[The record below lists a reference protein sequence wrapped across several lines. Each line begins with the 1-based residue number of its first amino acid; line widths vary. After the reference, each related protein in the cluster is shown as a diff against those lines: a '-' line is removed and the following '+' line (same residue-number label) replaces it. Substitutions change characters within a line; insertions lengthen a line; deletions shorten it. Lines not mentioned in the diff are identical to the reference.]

1 MSLGDAAPLHDQLEA
16 ITRDALQSPTQL
28 PVDIRRLDE
37 ASLER
42 TIDCVSEIYP
52 RDNPI
57 SLALGFTPQDYR
69 PVAERACRAALAAD
83 MGLIAADT
91 ATGEVLGFL
100 FCADLIDQFDA
111 VAAMPRH
118 ADERLRAWSEMHSR
132 LLGDYEQRFGRPRAR
147 GEVLYFSITAL
158 APRLHGRSLTPTLVH
173 RATIEFGVQRG
184 YPTGVVIATHPRTV
198 KLVSGAIGVT
208 WFSDLAFADLSDR
221 RLRTIDL
228 TARILTVAFPRD
240 ISSGVDALF
249 HR

>member
-1 MSLGDAAPLHDQLEA
+1 MK
-16 ITRDALQSPTQL
+16 SPTQL
-28 PVDIRRLDE
+28 PVDVRRLDE

-42 TIDCVSEIYP
+42 TIDCVSEFYP
-52 RDNPI
+52 LGNLIAR
-57 SLALGFTPQDYR
+57 ALGFTPHDYR

-100 FCADLIDQFDA
+100 FCADLIDHFDA
-111 VAAMPRH
+111 VAAMAQHP
-118 ADERLRAWSEMHSR
+118 DERLRAWSEMHTR

-173 RATIEFGVQRG
+173 RATVEFGVQRG
-184 YPTGVVIATHPRTV
+184 YATGVGIATHPRSR

-208 WFSDLAFADLSDR
+208 WFSELAFAGLSDP

-228 TARILTVAFPRD
+228 AARILAVTFPID
-240 ISSGVDALF
+240 VPSGVDALF

>member
-1 MSLGDAAPLHDQLEA
+1 MK
-16 ITRDALQSPTQL
+16 RDIATIH

-42 TIDCVSEIYP
+42 TIDCVSELYP
-52 RDNPI
+52 RDNLI
-57 SLALGFTPQDYR
+57 ARALGFTPQDYR

-83 MGLIAADT
+83 MGLIAADK

-100 FCADLIDQFDA
+100 FCADLVDQFDA
-111 VAAMPRH
+111 VAAMAQH
-118 ADERLRAWSEMHSR
+118 SDERLRAWSEMHAR
-132 LLGDYEQRFGRPRAR
+132 LLGDYVQRFGRPQAR
-147 GEVLYFSITAL
+147 GGVLYFSITAL
-158 APRLHGRSLTPTLVH
+158 APRIHGHSLTPTLVH

-184 YPTGVVIATHPRTV
+184 YAMGVGIATHPRSR

-208 WFSDLAFADLSDR
+208 WFSELAFANLFDP

-228 TARILTVAFPRD
+228 AARILAVTFPSN
-240 ISSGVDALF
+240 ISSGVDTLF

>member
-1 MSLGDAAPLHDQLEA
+1 V
-16 ITRDALQSPTQL
+16 QSVPQF
-28 PVDIRRLDE
+28 PVDIRRLDD

-42 TIDCVSEIYP
+42 TIDCVSELYS
-52 RDNPI
+52 RDNLI
-57 SLALGFTPQDYR
+57 ARALGFTPQEYR

-83 MGLIAADT
+83 MGLVAADT

-100 FCADLIDQFDA
+100 FCADLIDHFDA
-111 VAAMPRH
+111 VAAMARH
-118 ADERLRAWSEMHSR
+118 ADERLRAWSEMHTR

-158 APRLHGRSLTPTLVH
+158 APRIRGHSLTPALVH

-184 YPTGVVIATHPRTV
+184 YAAGVGIATHPRSR

-208 WFSDLAFADLSDR
+208 WFSELAFADLSDP

-228 TARILTVAFPRD
+228 AARILTATFPSD
-240 ISSGVDALF
+240 MSSGVDALF